1 MKFKRIIISASIV
14 VALIAIVALRLISNE
29 QSFDKELKMVSES
42 NTTIPVLTDTVKY
55 QQTAQEF
62 SVTGTFSPSQEIAV
76 TAETQGRI
84 ISINAEPGI
93 SVKKSQVLASLENE
107 VFAAQLE
114 LAKFNLEK
122 AEKNADRYKKLSQGD
137 AATMQQYESAKQ
149 DFEIAQS
156 TYTSAKVDY
165 ENTFIKAPFDGIITK
180 RYIDKGAYVSSGS
193 PVFDLIKIN
202 QLKFIAKLTASEAD
216 QVKKGQLVRL
226 SVDAYPGINYNGR
239 ISAVIVKA
247 DLSKRY
253 DVEIEVDNQAGKLI
267 KPGMF
272 GTVALGR
279 HAGEKALVISRKAI
293 AGSIKNSEVFL
304 VKGDS
309 VNLQKIR
316 ITPLNDK
323 QVIVTEGLNVGDV
336 VVTSGQ
342 ISLVNGSKIKINN

>member
-1 MKFKRIIISASIV
+1 M
-14 VALIAIVALRLISNE
+14 
-29 QSFDKELKMVSES
+29 
-42 NTTIPVLTDTVKY
+42 
-55 QQTAQEF
+55 
-62 SVTGTFSPSQEIAV
+62 
-76 TAETQGRI
+76 
-84 ISINAEPGI
+84 INAEPGI

-107 VFAAQLE
+107 VFAVQLE

-122 AEKNADRYKKLSQGD
+122 AEKNADRYKELSQGD

-202 QLKFIAKLTASEAD
+202 QLKFIAKLTVSEAD

-226 SVDAYPGINYNGR
+226 SADAYSGINYNGR

-272 GTVALGR
+272 GTVALNR
-279 HAGEKALVISRKAI
+279 HSGEKALVIPRKAI

-304 VKGDS
+304 GKGDS

-336 VVTSGQ
+336 IITSGQ